1 MQVVP
6 LVKSVRDT
14 FNFSFASFKYS
25 RKDLIPSKQIM
36 GTCLFNSD
44 TYLSCTMTS
53 LSHSMSLRKFSITYA
68 RTLLLELLCVS
79 DLSFS
84 NWFLSFRSFICSSL
98 WIDSLKSLYS
108 LGISWAPLQNKKKL
122 QSSPQLQSSF
132 TKQKKN
138 NHHHHNY
145 KGWIK
150 NRICYN
156 NFARNLAFSI
166 YRPWYNQIL

>member
-36 GTCLFNSD
+36 GTCLFSSD

-79 DLSFS
+79 GLSFS

-108 LGISWAPLQNKKKL
+108 LGISWAPLEN
-122 QSSPQLQSSF
+122 
-132 TKQKKN
+132 KKN
-138 NHHHHNY
+138 NNHHHNY

-150 NRICYN
+150 HRICYD
-156 NFARNLAFSI
+156 NFTRNLGFSTGHGTI
-166 YRPWYNQIL
+166 KYNHAGQERVSSRKN

>member
-36 GTCLFNSD
+36 GTCLFSSD

-79 DLSFS
+79 GLSFS

-108 LGISWAPLQNKKKL
+108 LGISWAPLEN
-122 QSSPQLQSSF
+122 
-132 TKQKKN
+132 KKN
-138 NHHHHNY
+138 NNHHHNY
-145 KGWIK
+145 KGQINFRIK
-150 NRICYN
+150 LNGFCKRE
-156 NFARNLAFSI
+156 
-166 YRPWYNQIL
+166 NQQLSGELSFFGVKVSQPVWRYL

>member
-36 GTCLFNSD
+36 GTCLFSSD

-79 DLSFS
+79 GLSFS

-108 LGISWAPLQNKKKL
+108 LGISWAPLEN
-122 QSSPQLQSSF
+122 
-132 TKQKKN
+132 KKN
-138 NHHHHNY
+138 NNHHHNY
-145 KGWIK
+145 KRQIK
-150 NRICYN
+150 HRICCD
-156 NFARNLAFSI
+156 NFARNLGFSNH
-166 YRPWYNQIL
+166 RPWYNQIQSGQERVSSRKN